1 MEAMTDDKDRAAL
14 ERLKSALVEDILAA
28 PDHEILAEAQED
40 GSDPE
45 AVAAAVRALFEKTVA
60 AGKKARLAAVQAAV
74 AADRRRHL
82 ASVPSD
88 PAEARRRLNRLLAR
102 HPETAGRLT
111 LAARKGQSGDLS
123 DDEVRGL
130 LEDFQDLGLS
140 PGEEP
145 EDRE

>member
-14 ERLKSALVEDILAA
+14 ERLKRALVEDILAA
-28 PDHEILAEAQED
+28 PDPEILAEVQED
-40 GSDPE
+40 GSEPE

-60 AGKKARLAAVQAAV
+60 AGKKARLAAAQAAV

-82 ASVPSD
+82 AAVPSD
-88 PAEARRRLNRLLAR
+88 PAEARRRLTLLLAR
-102 HPETAGRLT
+102 HPETAGKLT

-130 LEDFQDLGLS
+130 LEDLQDLGLS
-140 PGEEP
+140 AGEEP
-145 EDRE
+145 ENRQ